1 MNELAFQLMSLQY
14 ELAMNMG
21 GTLDG
26 EEMLRSVVETLIRR
40 LDSRSG
46 AVFEVSDREAR
57 LVMASPRG
65 WRPPGMTDASIVAAA
80 TAVAGPI
87 HQCER
92 LDDGAYRHVFQLLD
106 FGMLA
111 LERKSAP
118 LEPHVLR
125 ALEPLMAR
133 MGRSARACADHAR
146 LDATQRRFSALVETV
161 PEVIF
166 EASIGAA
173 GRLAFEYV
181 SPRARDL
188 LDLEPREL
196 LSRPERLLDR
206 IEAGDRAA
214 LTEALA
220 RAAAGGEPFEQRV
233 RLDARQIEP
242 RWLLVAGRPRRNDA
256 SGGTRWSGIIQDVTA
271 REVLAASRRAS
282 ARAQFDTVL
291 SAVDD
296 AVIGADVAGVITH
309 WNRGAERMLGHPAS
323 AALGRPLA
331 ILVPAR
337 LRGDHARGFARHV
350 ATGEQRVFG
359 RPTEMN
365 ALHAE
370 GHEVPVELMLSRT
383 GEGSNVRFFA
393 VLRDVTVRKE
403 AERRLAFALEVQ
415 RAVAESS
422 TLLLSVDLAEVDALV
437 ESTLGRLG
445 RLTKSDRVYIF
456 RSIDGLLYNTH
467 EWSGEGVL
475 PQKANLQGLPAD
487 DFGFFMQPLLAGQ
500 SFVVPSVR
508 ALPPEAAAERQILQA
523 QDIETLV
530 AVPLIFEGTFQGFL
544 GVDNP
549 RDTTADSLGDL
560 ATPLRVFAE
569 VVAGVLHRVAGE
581 RELRAL
587 HVQISQRV
595 AEQRALLR
603 MSAELAATRSRA
615 EFYGILDQ
623 RLGDAIPSGR
633 LTLMTLCEGGRKVR
647 IRLLGTALEPADR
660 PAHDWLGMSASEI
673 EVETEALVDQS
684 VSRALVRGEILS
696 VDGST
701 PDLFPDLAEMSERHG
716 LHQFVIVP
724 LIGPDG
730 LLGCFRVGFPDRG
743 RLEREKSDWVVQIG
757 ALLGAH
763 IAAHEAREALQY
775 LNTTLEERVASRTQA
790 VQASEERFT
799 LLFER
804 APQAMLLLGAG
815 RLVTRANARARSLF
829 RMDLD
834 SPGDLPF
841 DTMLPDYPGD
851 GIINARRL
859 DGTTFHAEI
868 SLVTVPQR
876 GHYFDIVGVAD
887 VTERVEAQDAIVRSL
902 QEKETLLKEVHH
914 RVKNN
919 LQIISSLLMLQSDKM
934 PSDAGRDL
942 LEQSVLRVRSMAL
955 IHEQLYGVE
964 TLDSIDFGEYA
975 RALAQAASGVLAPA
989 VRLKIEAAV
998 TKVTINEAIPMGLIL
1013 NELLTNAFK
1022 YGMAPP
1028 GTAAVDRRN
1037 GAGCDVSV
1045 EIGVLGDEVRIAV
1058 IDSGNGLPE
1067 GLDAASASSL
1077 GLSLVRALTR
1087 QLRGRLTH
1095 DVDRGTRIVLTC
1107 PRSIP
1112 G

>member
-26 EEMLRSVVETLIRR
+26 EQMLRSVVETLVRR

-46 AVFEVSDREAR
+46 AVFEVSDCEAR
-57 LVMASPRG
+57 LVTASPRG
-65 WRPPGMTDASIVAAA
+65 WRPPGMTDESIVAAA
-80 TAVAGPI
+80 TAVAGPV

-92 LDDGAYRHVFQLLD
+92 LDDGAYRHVFRLLD
-106 FGMLA
+106 FGTLA
-111 LERKSAP
+111 LERKAAP

-146 LDATQRRFSALVETV
+146 LDATQRRFSALVATV

-166 EASIGAA
+166 EASIGID
-173 GRLAFEYV
+173 GQLAFEYV

-196 LSRPERLLDR
+196 LARPGRLLDR

-214 LTEALA
+214 LIEALA
-220 RAAAGGEPFEQRV
+220 HAAAGGEPFEQRV
-233 RLDARQIEP
+233 RLDERQLEP
-242 RWLLVAGRPRRNDA
+242 RWLLVAGRPRQNDA

-271 REVLAASRRAS
+271 REVLAASRRAL
-282 ARAQFDTVL
+282 AR
-291 SAVDD
+291 
-296 AVIGADVAGVITH
+296 
-309 WNRGAERMLGHPAS
+309 
-323 AALGRPLA
+323 
-331 ILVPAR
+331 
-337 LRGDHARGFARHV
+337 
-350 ATGEQRVFG
+350 EQRVFG

-365 ALHAE
+365 ALHAA

-383 GEGSNVRFFA
+383 GEGNNVRFFA
-393 VLRDVTVRKE
+393 VLRDLTVRKE
-403 AERRLAFALEVQ
+403 AERRLAFSLEVQ

-422 TLLLSVDLAEVDALV
+422 TLLLSVDLSEVDTLV

-487 DFGFFMQPLLAGQ
+487 DFRFFMQPLHAGQ
-500 SFVVPSVR
+500 AFVIPSVR
-508 ALPPEAAAERQILQA
+508 ALPAQAAAERAILQA

-549 RDTTADSLGDL
+549 RDTAADSLDDL
-560 ATPLRVFAE
+560 ATPLRVFSE
-569 VVAGVLHRVAGE
+569 VVAGVLHRAAGE

-587 HVQISQRV
+587 HLQISQRV

-603 MSAELAATRSRA
+603 MSAELAATRSRD
-615 EFYGILDQ
+615 EFYGILDR
-623 RLGDAIPSGR
+623 RLGDAIPSGQ

-647 IRLLGTALEPADR
+647 IRRLGTALDPVSR
-660 PAHDWLGMSASEI
+660 PGHEWLGMPTSEI
-673 EVETEALVDQS
+673 EVETEALVGQS
-684 VSRALVRGEILS
+684 VYRALVRGDTLS
-696 VDGST
+696 VDSST
-701 PDLFPDLAEMSERHG
+701 TNLFPDLAETSERHG

-730 LLGCFRVGFPDRG
+730 LLGCFKVGFPDRQG
-743 RLEREKSDWVVQIG
+743 LQRERSDWVVQIG

-790 VQASEERFT
+790 FQASEERFT

-804 APQAMLLLGAG
+804 APQAMLLLGDG
-815 RLVTRANARARSLF
+815 GLVTRANARARSLF
-829 RMDLD
+829 RLHLD
-834 SPGDLPF
+834 TPGHLPF
-841 DTMLPDYPGD
+841 DTMLPEHPGD
-851 GIINARRL
+851 GITLARRL

-868 SLVTVPQR
+868 NLVTVPQR
-876 GHYFDIVGVAD
+876 GHSFDIVGVAD

-902 QEKETLLKEVHH
+902 QEKETLLKEIHH

-919 LQIISSLLMLQSDKM
+919 LQIISSLLMLQSDRM

-942 LEQSVLRVRSMAL
+942 LEQSVFRVRSMAL

-964 TLDSIDFGEYA
+964 TLDRIDFGKYA
-975 RALAQAASGVLAPA
+975 QALAQAVSSVLAPT
-989 VRLKIEAAV
+989 VRLKVEAAV
-998 TKVTINEAIPMGLIL
+998 AEVTINEAIPMGLIL

-1022 YGMAPP
+1022 YGIAPP
-1028 GTAAVDRRN
+1028 GTAAAGRRN
-1037 GAGCDVSV
+1037 GSECDVSV
-1045 EIGVLGDEVRIAV
+1045 EIDVLGGDVRIAV
-1058 IDSGNGLPE
+1058 IDSGDGLPE
-1067 GLDAASASSL
+1067 GLDAASAPSL

-1087 QLRGRLTH
+1087 QLRGSLTH
-1095 DVDRGTRIVLTC
+1095 DVDRGTRFVLTC